1 MIGLVRQQCKQVT
14 GSLFLAQSQNEIE
27 TNQNVLST
35 SSLGH
40 ITDVLN
46 FKCLPATL
54 FYSTFNYT
62 NQSPGFCCCVSFP
75 TNKHKR
81 AESGRAW
88 KSVPSIFDGGQYA
101 NYVEGGRR
109 RRVRRRLFQ
118 IEKWMMNEGMA
129 CGSPGAELCTT
140 GRMAI
145 DGSCFIHWFEL
156 CSGRGWRTAS
166 TDNFAICSH
175 LPRWPVQTHKHGN
188 WLAICIFCTSFRGLQ
203 PAANYRPTLAPASSR
218 TNWRWRHL
226 TGNFSWPLPLDLI
239 WLLDTRTSS

>member
-27 TNQNVLST
+27 TNQNVFST

-81 AESGRAW
+81 ADRAGRENPCRQFLMG
-88 KSVPSIFDGGQYA
+88 V
-101 NYVEGGRR
+101 NM
-109 RRVRRRLFQ
+109 Q
-118 IEKWMMNEGMA
+118 IMW
-129 CGSPGAELCTT
+129 
-140 GRMAI
+140 
-145 DGSCFIHWFEL
+145 
-156 CSGRGWRTAS
+156 RGWGGGEEEAFP
-166 TDNFAICSH
+166 N
-175 LPRWPVQTHKHGN
+175 
-188 WLAICIFCTSFRGLQ
+188 
-203 PAANYRPTLAPASSR
+203 
-218 TNWRWRHL
+218 
-226 TGNFSWPLPLDLI
+226 
-239 WLLDTRTSS
+239 

>member
-1 MIGLVRQQCKQVT
+1 MFWALQVWGTSLTYLTLSAYRRHCFIQHSITRIKVRDFVVVSPFRQTNTKGRIGQGVKIRVVNFWWGSICKSCGGGGGGGGFSKLKNEWWMKAWRAVVQ
-14 GSLFLAQSQNEIE
+14 GLSFAQ
-27 TNQNVLST
+27 L
-35 SSLGH
+35 
-40 ITDVLN
+40 
-46 FKCLPATL
+46 
-54 FYSTFNYT
+54 
-62 NQSPGFCCCVSFP
+62 
-75 TNKHKR
+75 
-81 AESGRAW
+81 
-88 KSVPSIFDGGQYA
+88 
-101 NYVEGGRR
+101 
-109 RRVRRRLFQ
+109 
-118 IEKWMMNEGMA
+118 
-129 CGSPGAELCTT
+129 

-226 TGNFSWPLPLDLI
+226 TGNFSWPMPLDLI